1 MSRSWSFALTITSLC
16 ILLAAALQAQG
27 RQGGGRGQVTLPDGA
42 GKETVSASCGS
53 CHGLNMITGSAG
65 YTQDG
70 WRDLIATMVQL
81 PAAQAGAVTQYLA
94 THFPPKP
101 GRAPVLVPGDAS
113 VTFKEWTVP
122 TLGQRS
128 RDPLQTKD
136 GTIWWNGQF
145 ISLVGR
151 LNPNTGEMREY
162 ELPRASRPHSI
173 VDDAAGNIWYM
184 GNGNG
189 TIGKLVPATGQITE
203 FKMPDPEA
211 RDPHTGIFDKNGT
224 LFFTL
229 QQSNMIGRLVPA
241 TGEIKLVT
249 LTTPR
254 SLPYGLK
261 QDSKGTVWVSYNGT
275 NKIGS
280 MDPVTMEVREFA
292 LPEVS
297 RSRRLVVT
305 SDDMVWYVNS
315 ALGRLGRLNPKT
327 GDIKEWP
334 SPSGPQSHPYAI
346 EVVDDIIWYNESNQR
361 PDALV
366 RFDPKTE
373 KFQSW
378 AIPSGVGIIRH
389 MRKTP
394 DGNLAIHQT
403 STNRIGLAIIGKRAA
418 SSPAPPT
425 GVTAK

>member
-1 MSRSWSFALTITSLC
+1 MSRSWRFALTITSLC
-16 ILLAAALQAQG
+16 ILVAVALQAQG
-27 RQGGGRGQVTLPDGA
+27 RQGGRGQVQLPDGA
-42 GKETVSASCGS
+42 GKDTVTATCAS
-53 CHGLNMITGSAG
+53 CHGLNMITGSVG
-65 YTQDG
+65 YTQEA
-70 WRDLIATMVQL
+70 WRDLVATMVQL
-81 PAAQAGAVTQYLA
+81 PQPQAATVSQYLA

-101 GRAPVLVPGDAS
+101 GRAPLLVPGD
-113 VTFKEWTVP
+113 VTVSFKEWIVP

-151 LNPNTGEMREY
+151 LNPSTGEMREY
-162 ELPRASRPHSI
+162 ELPRTSRPHSI

-229 QQSNMIGRLVPA
+229 QQSNMLGRMVPS
-241 TGEIKLVT
+241 TGEIKLIT

-261 QDSKGTVWVSYNGT
+261 QDSKGTVWVAYNGT
-275 NKIGS
+275 NKIGR
-280 MDPVTMEVREFA
+280 MDPITMEVREFA
-292 LPEVS
+292 LPEGS

-315 ALGRLGRLNPKT
+315 ALGRLGRLNPQT

-334 SPSGPQSHPYAI
+334 SPSGPQSHPYAM
-346 EVVDDIIWYNESNQR
+346 EVIDDIIWYNESNQR

-366 RFDPKTE
+366 RFDPRTE

-403 STNRIGLAIIGKRAA
+403 SSNRIGLAIIDKRA
-418 SSPAPPT
+418 T
-425 GVTAK
+425 GTR

>member
-1 MSRSWSFALTITSLC
+1 MSRSLSLSLISASLC
-16 ILLAAALQAQG
+16 LVLAAALQAQG
-27 RQGGGRGQVTLPDGA
+27 RQGGGRGQVQLPEGA
-42 GKETVSASCGS
+42 GKETVTASCAS
-53 CHGLNMITGSAG
+53 CHGLNMITGSVG
-65 YTQDG
+65 YTADG

-81 PAAQAGAVTQYLA
+81 PAAQAGPVTQYLA
-94 THFPPKP
+94 ANFPPKP
-101 GRAPVLVPGDAS
+101 GRAPVLVPGDVS
-113 VTFKEWTVP
+113 VTFKEWIVP

-151 LNPNTGEMREY
+151 LNPTTGEMREY

-203 FKMPDPEA
+203 IKMPDPEA

-229 QQSNMIGRLVPA
+229 QQSNMLGRLVPS
-241 TGEIKLVT
+241 TGEIKLIT

-261 QDSKGTVWVSYNGT
+261 QDSTGAVWVAYNGT
-275 NKIGS
+275 NKIGR
-280 MDPVTMEVREFA
+280 MDPVTMEVREFP
-292 LPEVS
+292 LPEGS

-346 EVVDDIIWYNESNQR
+346 EVIDDIIWYNESNQR

-403 STNRIGLAIIGKRAA
+403 SSNRIGLAIIGKRTT
-418 SSPAPPT
+418 ST
-425 GVTAK
+425 R

>member
-1 MSRSWSFALTITSLC
+1 MSRSWSVALTITSLC
-16 ILLAAALQAQG
+16 ILLAVALQAQG
-27 RQGGGRGQVTLPDGA
+27 RQGGGRGQVQLPDGA
-42 GKETVSASCGS
+42 GKDTVTATCAS
-53 CHGLNMITGSAG
+53 CHGLNMIAGSVG

-81 PAAQAGAVTQYLA
+81 PAAQAGSVSQYLA
-94 THFPPKP
+94 AHFPPKP
-101 GRAPVLVPGDAS
+101 GRAPVLVPGD
-113 VTFKEWTVP
+113 VTVSFKEWIVP

-151 LNPNTGEMREY
+151 LNPSTGEMREY

-211 RDPHTGIFDKNGT
+211 RDPHTGVFDKNGT

-229 QQSNMIGRLVPA
+229 QQSNMLGRLVPS
-241 TGEIKLVT
+241 TGEIKLIA

-261 QDSKGTVWVSYNGT
+261 QDSKGTVWVAYNGT

-280 MDPVTMEVREFA
+280 MDPDTMEVREFA
-292 LPEVS
+292 LPEGS

-315 ALGRLGRLNPKT
+315 ALGRLGRLNPRT

-334 SPSGPQSHPYAI
+334 SPSGPQSHPYAM
-346 EVVDDIIWYNESNQR
+346 EVIDDIIWYNESNQR

-366 RFDPKTE
+366 RFDPRTE

-403 STNRIGLAIIGKRAA
+403 SSNRIGLAIIGKR
-418 SSPAPPT
+418 PT
-425 GVTAK
+425 GTR

>member
-1 MSRSWSFALTITSLC
+1 
-16 ILLAAALQAQG
+16 
-27 RQGGGRGQVTLPDGA
+27 
-42 GKETVSASCGS
+42 
-53 CHGLNMITGSAG
+53 MITGATG
-65 YTQDG
+65 YSQSG
-70 WRDLIATMVQL
+70 WRDLIGTMVEL
-81 PAAQAGAVTQYLA
+81 PDAQAAPIAQYLA

-101 GRAPVLVPGDAS
+101 GRAPTLVPGS
-113 VTFKEWTVP
+113 VTVTFKEWIVP
-122 TLGQRS
+122 TKGQRS

-151 LNPNTGEMREY
+151 LNPSTGEMKEY
-162 ELPRASRPHSI
+162 ELPRDSRPHSI

-189 TIGKLVPATGQITE
+189 TIGKFVPSTGQITE
-203 FKMPDPEA
+203 FKMPDPAA

-224 LFFTL
+224 LYFTL
-229 QQSNMIGRLVPA
+229 QQSNMLGRLVPS
-241 TGEIKLVT
+241 TGEIKLIT

-275 NKIGS
+275 NKIGA
-280 MDPVTMEVREFA
+280 MDPATMQVREFT
-292 LPEVS
+292 LPEGS

-327 GDIKEWP
+327 GEIKEWP
-334 SPSGPQSHPYAI
+334 SPSGPDSHPYAI
-346 EVVDDIIWYNESNQR
+346 EVVNDVIWYNESNQR

-378 AIPSGVGIIRH
+378 AVPSGVGIIRH
-389 MRKTP
+389 MRRTP
-394 DGNLAIHQT
+394 DGNLTIHQT
-403 STNRIGLAIIGKRAA
+403 STNRIGLAIIGK
-418 SSPAPPT
+418 
-425 GVTAK
+425 G